1 MWVQLPPPPL
11 HRIYVLCQSPVTGS
25 SKFPSSEKRL
35 PGILFTP
42 FASVRRIIFSQMKKE
57 KLFGHP
63 TIETLVIVA
72 VLGVAV
78 FVAVFYVVFSP

>member
-1 MWVQLPPPPL
+1 
-11 HRIYVLCQSPVTGS
+11 
-25 SKFPSSEKRL
+25 
-35 PGILFTP
+35 
-42 FASVRRIIFSQMKKE
+42 MKKE